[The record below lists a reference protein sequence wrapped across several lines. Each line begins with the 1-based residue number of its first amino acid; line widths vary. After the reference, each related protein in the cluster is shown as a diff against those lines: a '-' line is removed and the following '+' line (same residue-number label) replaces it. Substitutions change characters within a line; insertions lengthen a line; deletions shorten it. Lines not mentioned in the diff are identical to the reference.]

1 MKIDDTFPE
10 TIQEFAKDLV
20 KICNKHSLAKFNGKF
35 DINTFYKKDC
45 DSWGTINFD
54 WNTGRHGVDS
64 SKILLRTEKFM
75 RMELNYKGEKC

>member
-1 MKIDDTFPE
+1 MEIEDNFPK

-54 WNTGRHGVDS
+54 WSTGRHGADS
-64 SKILLRTEKFM
+64 SKIVLRTEKYM
-75 RMELNYKGEKC
+75 RMELKNRRREC